1 MNNEALIIKMIIT
14 EWNKQNAR
22 LDQLLTELSDEQVMA
37 ETAPGRNT
45 GAYLLGHLA
54 AVNDAMLPLLNFG
67 PKLHPELEAIF
78 LTNPEKSDLQKPDLS
93 TLKNYWKEINSV
105 LAGHIN
111 AAKPEDWLTRHNA
124 VSAEDFA
131 REPHRNKLNILI
143 NRASHQAY
151 HVGQFIYLKK

>member
-1 MNNEALIIKMIIT
+1 MNNDTLIIKMVIT

-22 LDQLLTELSDEQVMA
+22 LDQLLTELSDDQIMA

-45 GAYLLGHLA
+45 GAYLLGHLV

-67 PKLHPELEAIF
+67 QKLHPELEAIF
-78 LTNPEKSDLQKPDLS
+78 LTNPEKSDLKKPDLA
-93 TLKNYWKEINSV
+93 TLKSYWKEINAV
-105 LAGHIN
+105 LSQHIN
-111 AAKPEDWLTRHNA
+111 ATAPEDWLSRHMA
-124 VSAEDFA
+124 ISAEDFS